1 MRVDTRPRYKLKET
15 IVAKGMENFTLPYK
29 GKVLEKTFDKGVIV
43 IGNLSNY
50 DRQNLFVVQETIAK
64 DTIDKDTK
72 QPFTGMV
79 YFVIDPTKLEKVE
92 AENQTTIN
100 APDEVLDKYAGEDK
114 EEKFWR
120 NLGIKRDDFFKAKVK
135 GRLYLAVVLV
145 AGYFAY
151 KKYKK

>member
-79 YFVIDPTKLEKVE
+79 YFVIDPTKLEKIEEVE
-92 AENQTTIN
+92 NATDNPPIKTESIDSKIQKITGAYNQ
-100 APDEVLDKYAGEDK
+100 
-114 EEKFWR
+114 
-120 NLGIKRDDFFKAKVK
+120 NLIIA
-135 GRLYLAVVLV
+135 LILV

-151 KKYKK
+151 KKFKK

>member
-79 YFVIDPTKLEKVE
+79 YFVIDPTKLEKIE
-92 AENQTTIN
+92 EENQQISLVGNNDLT
-100 APDEVLDKYAGEDK
+100 AEDK
-114 EEKFWR
+114 FYEM
-120 NLGIKRDDFFKAKVK
+120 LGIKKTPSGSIGIQSRPL
-135 GRLYLAVVLV
+135 GRLLVAVVLI